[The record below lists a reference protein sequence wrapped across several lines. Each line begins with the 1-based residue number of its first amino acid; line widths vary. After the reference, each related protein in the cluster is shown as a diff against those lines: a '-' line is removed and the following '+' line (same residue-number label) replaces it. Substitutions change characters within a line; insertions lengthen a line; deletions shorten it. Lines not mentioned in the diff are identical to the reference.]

1 MAHSTLAA
9 LAHPDFHN
17 SFDRFFSGI
26 ELIVVRAEARAAKA
40 HLSEC
45 AFSNEYVSCAEV
57 ATVHHLASEQEF
69 CARHFQAVSRG

>member
-1 MAHSTLAA
+1 MAHNTLAV
-9 LAHPDFHN
+9 LSRSDFHSAFLDREIFQLDN
-17 SFDRFFSGI
+17 LITHSF
-26 ELIVVRAEARAAKA
+26 AKA

-69 CARHFQAVSRG
+69 CARHFRAVSRG